1 MNRKTILIIAGVVVL
16 LCIGL
21 IVLAVAGGVIG
32 GLALTQPAA
41 STGDAFMTALKDGH
55 YDQAYTLCSDNL
67 QQEVGSIQR
76 LEELIQSNNVQPT
89 EWSFTSRNTSGDQAE
104 LSGSVTFTGKRS
116 GTVRLVLEKVGND
129 WKVSGFHLKEE

>member
-41 STGDAFMTALKDGH
+41 STGDTFMTALKDGN
-55 YDQAYTLCSDNL
+55 YDQAYMLCSEGL
-67 QQEVGSIQR
+67 QQEVGSVQR
-76 LEELIQSNNVQPT
+76 LEQLIKGGNVQPT
-89 EWSFTSRNTSGDQAE
+89 KWSFTSRNTSGDQAE
-104 LSGSVTFTGKRS
+104 LTGSVTFTGERS
-116 GTVRLVLEKVGND
+116 GTVQLVLEKVGSE